1 VSAEPG
7 KGLIGRQRRGGCRA
21 VAVFAAVALALA
33 VGGCG
38 DDGASATDSEKAAD
52 AEILNAALDQELTAA
67 RAYAHGDELLRGPF
81 RTVGREFRAQA
92 QEHADAITKAIRGLG
107 GEMEAEPGELDYSE
121 VRSQADFLAF
131 AYGLENVALTSYLE
145 ATPQLETPGPRVLAA
160 ALAASHAQHLVVL
173 RRGLGAGP
181 AASVPEALEQGD
193 LPPPSRDSAPAEPGS

>member
-7 KGLIGRQRRGGCRA
+7 KSLIGRQRRGTRRA
-21 VAVFAAVALALA
+21 VVVFAAVALALLA
-33 VGGCG
+33 GGCG

-52 AEILNAALDQELTAA
+52 AEILNAALSQELTAA
-67 RAYAHGDELLRGPF
+67 RAYAHGDELLRGPL

-121 VRSQADFLAF
+121 VRSQADFLDF
-131 AYGLENVALTSYLE
+131 AYGLENVALADYLE
-145 ATPQLETPGPRVLAA
+145 ATPKLETPGPRVLAA

-173 RRGLGAGP
+173 RQGLGAGP
-181 AASVPEALEQGD
+181 AASASEALEQGD
-193 LPPPSRDSAPAEPGS
+193 LPPPSDSVPPERGS